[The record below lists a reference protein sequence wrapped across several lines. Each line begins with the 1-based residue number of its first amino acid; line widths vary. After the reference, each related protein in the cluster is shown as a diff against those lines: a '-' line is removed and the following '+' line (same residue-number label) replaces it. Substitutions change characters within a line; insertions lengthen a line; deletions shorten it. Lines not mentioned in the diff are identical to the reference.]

1 MSRRELEPA
10 YRSGLS
16 KQQRRALAEAAD
28 LVLDWAREV
37 AGDRDDMAIDPEG
50 FLASMLPRRYLPRY
64 TPEFA
69 AQFAGAVREA
79 AAAIAS
85 AEHTPL
91 LACTA
96 QELAAHLIA
105 VEAEAILEAEG
116 HPKEAASVRDEVYDR
131 VIGDSDILFL
141 YDDAYDGID
150 EANPDLGAL
159 NLSFA
164 DWFTPFDQQREEE

>member
-1 MSRRELEPA
+1 MSHRELARAHRRWINE
-10 YRSGLS
+10 
-16 KQQRRALAEAAD
+16 KQRRALAEAAD

-37 AGDRDDMAIDPEG
+37 AGDRDDVALDPED
-50 FLASMLPRRYLPRY
+50 FLASRLPRRYLPRY
-64 TPEFA
+64 TPAFA
-69 AQFAGAVREA
+69 AQFAVAVQEA

-85 AEHTPL
+85 AEHTPP

-105 VEAEAILEAEG
+105 VEAEAILEEGG
-116 HPKEAASVRDEVYDR
+116 HPKAAASVRDEVYQWI
-131 VIGDSDILFL
+131 IGDSDILFL

-150 EANPDLGAL
+150 EAVPELGAG